1 MRAIDGRKTSG
12 GRLLCADRSEAKTRT
27 RTVGER
33 LRFTPY
39 NKKDILTDIL
49 FVVRAIDGAR
59 TRGLDLGKVAR
70 YQLRHY
76 RIYNVVF
83 VAEQI
88 VYYQMEAFLSTTFLN
103 FLKII
108 WSCPNVDSVP
118 MNCKVSAMLINHTHS
133 ECALPQNKNGIFL
146 QAVLY

>member
-27 RTVGER
+27 HTVGEL
-33 LRFTPY
+33 LRFAPY
-39 NKKDILTDIL
+39 NEKRISLRISF

-76 RIYNVVF
+76 RIYDVVF

-88 VYYQMEAFLSTTFLN
+88 VYYQMMMFMSTTFLQYFHFISN
-103 FLKII
+103 HLFLLKCQLQ
-108 WSCPNVDSVP
+108 S
-118 MNCKVSAMLINHTHS
+118 
-133 ECALPQNKNGIFL
+133 LPQNHTIDRL
-146 QAVLY
+146 